1 MAVKEIF
8 LSASVPH
15 RESGEFFDTADP
27 FLIQLAVRE
36 LIVAVISSHNI
47 VWGGHPAITPM
58 ISEICKDLRTDARE
72 KVTLYQSRH
81 FEGKFPAENENFAN
95 IVFTED
101 INGDRDRSLAY
112 MREEMLSRDSLVA
125 AVFIGGMKGI
135 IDEYEMFYS
144 KHSDSPT
151 LAVAGP
157 GGAAAKL
164 AGSPGVILCDPTDLD
179 FARFFRMIFSA

>member
-1 MAVKEIF
+1 MAANEIF

-15 RESGEFFDTADP
+15 RDSGEFFDTADP

-36 LIVAVISSHNI
+36 LIVAVIGSYNI

-58 ISEICKDLRTDARE
+58 ISEICKDLNVSARE
-72 KVTLYQSRH
+72 KVTLYQSKH

-95 IVFTED
+95 IVFTDD
-101 INGDRDRSLAY
+101 INRDRDRSLSH
-112 MREEMLSRDSLVA
+112 MRDEMLSRDSLVA

-135 IDEYEMFYS
+135 LDEYELFHS
-144 KHSDSPT
+144 KHSDAPSI
-151 LAVAGP
+151 AVAGP

-164 AGSPGVILCDPTDLD
+164 AGSPGVELCAPSDLD
-179 FARFFRMIFSA
+179 FARFFRKIFTA